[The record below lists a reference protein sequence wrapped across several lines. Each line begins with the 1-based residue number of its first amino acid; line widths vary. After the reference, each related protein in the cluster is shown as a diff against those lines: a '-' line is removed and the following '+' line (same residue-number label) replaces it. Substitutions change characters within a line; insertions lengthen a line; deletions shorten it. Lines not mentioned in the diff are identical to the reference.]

1 MSVVSMMIS
10 VDYCIS
16 LFFST
21 KFKRII
27 SEQANSLKGR
37 AYVHHVV
44 PQ

>member
-10 VDYCIS
+10 MVYCIS

-21 KFKRII
+21 KFKRIS

-37 AYVHHVV
+37 GFVHHVV